1 MIRIR
6 IIILILIPL
15 SLLSQGAINNNSI
28 DNLTILEID
37 KDNKLSLSDTSIVY
51 QRKYTDNYKYSDSIM
66 LEELFEVAYPSLMIY
81 NYLKSSKYEVIDST
95 EDDGVMTYEFQSWCS
110 KDTVD
115 WETDDS
121 GNLIYEIEYDNCR
134 LVDIVKLD
142 EQQRLLEYSFINQG
156 TKSTESYE
164 YDDKGRLYKVDATKA
179 KLTIYYDES
188 TNRIDKIIEVQDNLG
203 NLIETMGS
211 SLEREIEYKFE
222 YNYTN

>member
-1 MIRIR
+1 MIR

-51 QRKYTDNYKYSDSIM
+51 QREYTDKYKYSDSIM

>member
-1 MIRIR
+1 MIRI
-6 IIILILIPL
+6 IFLILIPL

-37 KDNKLSLSDTSIVY
+37 KDNKLSLSDTNIVY
-51 QRKYTDNYKYSDSIM
+51 QRKYTDKYKYSDSIM
-66 LEELFEVAYPSLMIY
+66 LEELFEVAYPSLKIY
-81 NYLKSSKYEVIDST
+81 NYLVGSKYEGIDST
-95 EDDGVMTYEFQSWCS
+95 EDDGVMTYKFLSWCN

-115 WETDDS
+115 WETDDT
-121 GNLIYEIEYDNCR
+121 GKLVYEIEYDNCR

-142 EQQRLLEYSFINQG
+142 EKRRLLEYSLISQG
-156 TKSTESYE
+156 NKSTESYE

-188 TNRIDKIIEVQDNLG
+188 TNRIDKIIEIQENLG

-211 SLEREIEYKFE
+211 SLKREIEYKFK
-222 YNYTN
+222 YNYSN